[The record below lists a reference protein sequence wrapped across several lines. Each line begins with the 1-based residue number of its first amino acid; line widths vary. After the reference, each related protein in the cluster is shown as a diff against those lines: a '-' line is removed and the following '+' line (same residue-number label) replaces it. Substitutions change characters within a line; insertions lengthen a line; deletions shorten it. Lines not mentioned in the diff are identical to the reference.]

1 MNPFSEDTD
10 EDNNE
15 MRRLTHVLSDEDAT
29 ATASDA
35 IKRAQ
40 GIFETICEQ
49 RFTSFPGSFDE
60 DSDNDPNGINV
71 DGEEED
77 LWADKTK
84 EISFATKSPDTG
96 TVEND
101 KNSSDEEEQV
111 VAEPAKPEVAINS
124 QKSSNSKME
133 IDGDDDD
140 DDAWAELNHRNSSP
154 E

>member
-29 ATASDA
+29 AMASDS

-60 DSDNDPNGINV
+60 DSDNENNSMKEED
-71 DGEEED
+71 EED

-84 EISFATKSPDTG
+84 EISFATKSQQSQQQQQAQQTQEKPINAAA
-96 TVEND
+96 VVQENND
-101 KNSSDEEEQV
+101 KNSS
-111 VAEPAKPEVAINS
+111 S
-124 QKSSNSKME
+124 
-133 IDGDDDD
+133 
-140 DDAWAELNHRNSSP
+140 
-154 E
+154 